1 MAGIIWTIIGLIY
14 LALTLVSLLV
24 YMCALKNHQWAINV
38 LQKITELTWKMT
50 EKMIAKQIEKHND

>member
-14 LALTLVSLLV
+14 LAITLVGLLV
-24 YMCALKNHQWAINV
+24 YVCALKNHQWAINV

-50 EKMIAKQIEKHND
+50 EKMIAKRIEKYED